1 MSRSKV
7 KAGASA
13 DHKTNQKNPDHSA
26 WQKVNDNRSNQGN
39 PNHPAYWLSRN
50 LPRPVTKK

>member
-7 KAGASA
+7 KADANA

-39 PNHPAYWLSRN
+39 PNHPAYWLSRS